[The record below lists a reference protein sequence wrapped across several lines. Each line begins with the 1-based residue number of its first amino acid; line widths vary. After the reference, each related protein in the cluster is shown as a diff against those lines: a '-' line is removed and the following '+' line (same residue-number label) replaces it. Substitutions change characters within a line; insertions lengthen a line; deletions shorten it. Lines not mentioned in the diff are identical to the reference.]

1 MSIAECDGFAVSNDI
16 LDQLEMNGCPVCG
29 APARRVKPRR
39 TNESWR
45 LHFRCR
51 ARIVGFHGGASV
63 EQNCAHHLRH
73 LYDDF
78 TARRLALIV
87 AAARRRHQHQPGRA
101 AS

>member
-1 MSIAECDGFAVSNDI
+1 MSIAEYDGFAVSNDI
-16 LDQLEMNGCPVCG
+16 LAQLEAKGCPVCG

-51 ARIVGFHGGASV
+51 ARIVGFHGGAAV
-63 EQNCAHHLRH
+63 EQNCARH
-73 LYDDF
+73 LYDDL
-78 TARRLALIV
+78 TARRLDLIV
-87 AAARRRHQHQPGRA
+87 AAARRRHRRQPGRA